1 MVSRAANPT
10 APISAVPV
18 IAVDGP
24 SGAGK
29 GLVTRMLAERLG
41 WHRLDSGA
49 LYRILALTAQ
59 DAGVDLADGA
69 AVAALE
75 PGLVIRFAG
84 RGESDERIFV
94 GTRDWTIRVRA
105 ETAGELASRIAVLPQ
120 VRAALL
126 QRQRE
131 FRRPP
136 GLVADGRD
144 MGTVVFPD
152 ARLKIFLDASAQ
164 ARAERR
170 RLQLREHGTDASL
183 IDLCAEVGT
192 RDERDRSR
200 ALAPL
205 AAAADAVVL
214 DTTQMKPAEVLAAIE
229 ELLRSRGI
237 VD

>member
-1 MVSRAANPT
+1 MVSG
-10 APISAVPV
+10 APRPESRVPV

-49 LYRILALTAQ
+49 LYRVLALAAQ
-59 DAGVDLADGA
+59 DAGIELQDGV
-69 AVAALE
+69 AVAALAPQLAIE
-75 PGLVIRFAG
+75 FAG
-84 RGESDERIFV
+84 RQESDERILV
-94 GTRDWTIRVRA
+94 NGQDWTARVRA
-105 ETAGELASRIAVLPQ
+105 ETAGDLASRIAALPE

-126 QRQRE
+126 QRQRD

-152 ARLKIFLDASAQ
+152 ARLKIFLDASAE
-164 ARAERR
+164 ARARR
-170 RLQLREHGTDASL
+170 RKLQLSEQGVDANL
-183 IDLCAEVGT
+183 IDLCVEVRA
-192 RDERDRSR
+192 RDARDRSR
-200 ALAPL
+200 AVAPL
-205 AAAADAVVL
+205 AVAADAVVL

-229 ELLRSRGI
+229 ALLRQRGLL
-237 VD
+237 D